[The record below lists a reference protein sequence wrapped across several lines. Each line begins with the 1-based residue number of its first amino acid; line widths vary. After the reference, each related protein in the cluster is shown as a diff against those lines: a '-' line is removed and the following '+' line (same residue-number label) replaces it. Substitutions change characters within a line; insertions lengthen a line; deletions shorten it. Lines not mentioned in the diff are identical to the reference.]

1 MKFLFRWIF
10 SRIPEDTVQCAVVFF
25 LHLLCGGVC
34 CTPSTSYTALFVA
47 ASAGPVPATADCS
60 CSVQHWYRDTA
71 WARHTRSWSLLPERR
86 RGREEPRCTPG
97 AAHSDPGPWQPT
109 TPLQPCQS
117 IRDLGLIFTTNFIVQ
132 LYVNV
137 WTTVKWLMSC
147 KIPKCGHR
155 SVKIWFLAARDI
167 SIRVTET

>member
-1 MKFLFRWIF
+1 M
-10 SRIPEDTVQCAVVFF
+10 AVFPPSVVWWSV
-25 LHLLCGGVC
+25 LYTQHIIHCLVC
-34 CTPSTSYTALFVA
+34 CCLGRTRPSHRGLLMLCPTL
-47 ASAGPVPATADCS
+47 PL
-60 CSVQHWYRDTA
+60 VQGLG
-71 WARHTRSWSLLPERR
+71 HTRSWSLLPERR

-137 WTTVKWLMSC
+137 WTVKWLMSC

-155 SVKIWFLAARDI
+155 SMKIWLLAARDI
-167 SIRVTET
+167 SIIVTET